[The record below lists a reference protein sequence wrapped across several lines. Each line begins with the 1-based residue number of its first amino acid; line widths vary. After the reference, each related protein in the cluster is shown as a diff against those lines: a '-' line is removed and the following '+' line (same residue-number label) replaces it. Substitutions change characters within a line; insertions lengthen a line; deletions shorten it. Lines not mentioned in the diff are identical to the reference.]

1 MGIEYNTEWKAGN
14 LNEDFWNEVLVG
26 RKIITVSY
34 NDEGI
39 DNFTLDNGEVIYLM
53 RNKGAFYI
61 KCEEV

>member
-14 LNEDFWNEVLVG
+14 LNEDFWNEVLIG

-39 DNFTLDNGEVIYLM
+39 DNFTLDNGEVIYIM
-53 RNKGAFYI
+53 KDKNTFYI
-61 KCEEV
+61 KRKEV